1 VRSAALVLALLAAS
15 PGEPP
20 EVLSVERGTLEVTG
34 EPAAVEINGGCWLSE
49 KRCVRTAAEI
59 ERLRAENES
68 LRKQAGDSKLV
79 VVLVAFALGMGAGFA
94 VAKAAK

>member
-1 VRSAALVLALLAAS
+1 M
-15 PGEPP
+15 
-20 EVLSVERGTLEVTG
+20 LSVERGTLEVTD
-34 EPAAVEINGGCWLSE
+34 ESAAVEVNGGCWLSE

-68 LRKQAGDSKLV
+68 LREQAGDSKIS
-79 VVLVAFALGMGAGFA
+79 VVLIAFVLGMGAGFA